1 MVLPGR
7 TPTNIEI
14 TEIGALA
21 VINPMVAFKP
31 TVFFFFFCCWNVE
44 TIGLLGWKNQWMLEA
59 DLDGIVRWSLEDK
72 NA

>member
-1 MVLPGR
+1 M
-7 TPTNIEI
+7 
-14 TEIGALA
+14 
-21 VINPMVAFKP
+21 
-31 TVFFFFFCCWNVE
+31 E